1 MKAVETNLLKFMQ
14 GTKQFIIPIYQR
26 KYSWTIKQCRQLW
39 NDIVRVAEDEK
50 IRGHFVGSI
59 VYIEQG
65 LYQVSSV
72 PQLLVIDGQQRLT
85 TLTLLL
91 LALGKAI
98 EESGQ
103 TLDMTKKKIMNYYLV
118 NSEEEGEL
126 YHKLI
131 LTQSDK
137 DTLINLILD
146 KKLPEEY
153 SPRVYENYHFFA
165 ESIKNSGIDLNKL
178 YQGISKLIIVDISL
192 DRDQAC

>member
-1 MKAVETNLLKFMQ
+1 LCFLAT
-14 GTKQFIIPIYQR
+14 IIF
-26 KYSWTIKQCRQLW
+26 
-39 NDIVRVAEDEK
+39 
-50 IRGHFVGSI
+50 G
-59 VYIEQG
+59 IEQG

-103 TLDMTKKKIMNYYLV
+103 TLDITKKKIMNYYLV

-146 KKLPEEY
+146 KKTPRGILPEG
-153 SPRVYENYHFFA
+153 V
-165 ESIKNSGIDLNKL
+165 
-178 YQGISKLIIVDISL
+178 
-192 DRDQAC
+192 